1 MCIVQAT
8 YVRLTMTKKKP
19 EDHSSSKAGK
29 DKPGDKSGKEE
40 NDESYH
46 ASSRVESDALRAM
59 MGKKKREDKGDP
71 EGGDKD

>member
-29 DKPGDKSGKEE
+29 DKPGDDAENEE
-40 NDESYH
+40 SH
-46 ASSRVESDALRAM
+46 HVSSRIESEALRAM
-59 MGKKKREDKGDP
+59 MRKKKREDNDDVERGD
-71 EGGDKD
+71 ED

>member
-1 MCIVQAT
+1 M
-8 YVRLTMTKKKP
+8 RLTMTKKNS

-29 DKPGDKSGKEE
+29 DKPGDERGKEE

-59 MGKKKREDKGDP
+59 IGKRGEENDGEKIDDRDE
-71 EGGDKD
+71 KDNLSEK